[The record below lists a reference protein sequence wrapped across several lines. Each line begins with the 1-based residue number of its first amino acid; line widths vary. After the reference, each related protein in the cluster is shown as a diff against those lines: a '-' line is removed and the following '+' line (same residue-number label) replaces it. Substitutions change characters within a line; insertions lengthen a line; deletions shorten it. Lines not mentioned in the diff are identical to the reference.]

1 MIFYLNLDKMNR
13 PLTYRRLPLSST
25 MVALVLFVLMMVVWI
40 QGGYNA
46 TGTHLIFL
54 LTSYISWGLL
64 LPLVQGIVISFNL
77 TLRGFLIL
85 FTNALLL
92 ILIHFVF
99 SNILYYTVQY
109 FFVEV
114 YTTPSIA
121 LLQNIIGAS
130 LLARSVDFVLFFG
143 LLSWIQR
150 SKELNEKAL
159 KLMTAEAN
167 LDKMKLKSLQS
178 QLNPHFLFNTLH
190 TVSALIG
197 RDDDKAR
204 QVTIQISGLLR
215 KVLEASEIDRH
226 TLGKELEFIDDYLA
240 IEKERF
246 RDRLSIN
253 IDIDEEALDIV
264 IPTFMLQPLIENAFK
279 HGIGQVEG
287 KTILT
292 LSIKK
297 NEKSKV
303 LQIAVINDVP
313 KNPNKQVIPS
323 TGIGL
328 NNLQNR
334 LETFYHE
341 KSLFSTQ
348 KTSVNTFE
356 VHLTLPLSS

>member
-1 MIFYLNLDKMNR
+1 MNR
-13 PLTYRRLPLSST
+13 PLSYHRLPLSSS

-54 LTSYISWGLL
+54 STSYITWGLL

-77 TLRGFLIL
+77 TFRGFLNL
-85 FTNALLL
+85 LTNALLL
-92 ILIHFVF
+92 ILIHFIL
-99 SNILYYTVQY
+99 SNILYYIIQY

-114 YTTPSIA
+114 YTAPSMT
-121 LLQNIIGAS
+121 LLQNILGAS

-167 LDKMKLKSLQS
+167 LDKLKLKSLQS

-197 RDDDKAR
+197 HNDDKAR
-204 QVTIQISGLLR
+204 QITIQISRLLR
-215 KVLEASEIDRH
+215 KVLEANEIDRH
-226 TLGKELEFIDDYLA
+226 TLDKELEFIDDYLA

-246 RDRLSIN
+246 RDRLYID
-253 IDIDEEALDIV
+253 IDIDEEALEII

-297 NEKSKV
+297 NEESKV
-303 LQIAVINDVP
+303 LQITVINDVP
-313 KNPNKQVIPS
+313 KNNSKQIIAS

-328 NNLQNR
+328 SNLKNR
-334 LETFYHE
+334 LETFYQG

-348 KTSVNTFE
+348 KTSKNTFE
-356 VHLTLPLSS
+356 AHLTLPLSL